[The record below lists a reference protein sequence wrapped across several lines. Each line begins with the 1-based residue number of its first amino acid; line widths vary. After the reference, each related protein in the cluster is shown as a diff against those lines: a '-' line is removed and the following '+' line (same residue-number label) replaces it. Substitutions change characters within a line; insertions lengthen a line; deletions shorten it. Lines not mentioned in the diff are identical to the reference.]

1 MPRIIAPGVL
11 MTAIFGRPRRLSTP
25 LITPFFSRSVCHAS
39 VRKRKFIHMGRMKIN
54 TIKLPFPM
62 PRLRRIK
69 ARGKDKTRQNA
80 VLARDNR
87 SDKRSAFA
95 CSGVRIERTFATVKA
110 PLLSVRP

>member
-1 MPRIIAPGVL
+1 
-11 MTAIFGRPRRLSTP
+11 
-25 LITPFFSRSVCHAS
+25 
-39 VRKRKFIHMGRMKIN
+39 MGRMKIN

-110 PLLSVRP
+110 PLLSVIEYDQQDRNHRKTDHPDDIGAG